1 MRMLFAALLEF
12 DISQMRSPAT
22 SVLLPLS
29 GEKRKSIRQGQTDA
43 IDPYATFG
51 LISVWGQLCAI
62 SFSPAGGK
70 VLGFGYRTKAWSMED
85 TCGAVSSSHS

>member
-43 IDPYATFG
+43 IDESPEG
-51 LISVWGQLCAI
+51 L
-62 SFSPAGGK
+62 SPSGAP
-70 VLGFGYRTKAWSMED
+70 RTVREPLDSYGSR
-85 TCGAVSSSHS
+85 CSAVAVA